1 MALKFLLQS
10 SLISR
15 IMRNECGNIDLL
27 DSDKYM
33 RKKVINMELW
43 YTEKQTPVF
52 GITAKIRETLVT
64 EKTEFQDLAMID
76 TEEFGRMLV
85 LDGMVMTTV
94 KDEFVYHEMVAHPAL
109 NTHPNPKHV
118 LVVGGGDGGVIRE
131 VLKHPEV
138 EKAVLVEIDGKV
150 IEYSKKYLPEIAGE
164 LDNPRVEVLVND
176 GYMHIIENKNKYDV
190 IMVDSTEP
198 VGPAAPLFERGFY
211 QGIYEALKEDGIF
224 VAQTDNPWFKADL
237 IQQVNKDVKEIF
249 PIVHVYGANIPTYP
263 SGLWTFTMGSK
274 VHDPLQV
281 DEASIPEM
289 ESNKYYTPRLHKAA
303 FVLPKFVEDLCK

>member
-1 MALKFLLQS
+1 
-10 SLISR
+10 
-15 IMRNECGNIDLL
+15 
-27 DSDKYM
+27 
-33 RKKVINMELW
+33 MELW
-43 YTEKQTPVF
+43 FTEKQTPTF
-52 GITAKIRETLVT
+52 GITAKIRETFVNEQT
-64 EKTEFQDLAMID
+64 PFQHLTMLD

-85 LDGMVMTTV
+85 LDGMVMTTI

-109 NTHPNPKHV
+109 VTHPNPKKV

-131 VLKHPEV
+131 IMKHPSV

-164 LDNPRVEVLVND
+164 LDNPRVEVIVND
-176 GYMHIIENKNKYDV
+176 GYMHILNSKNEYDV

-211 QGIYEALKEDGIF
+211 QGIYEALKEDGLF

-237 IQQVNKDVKEIF
+237 IQQVNRDVKEIF
-249 PIVHVYGANIPTYP
+249 PIVRVYGANIPTYP
-263 SGLWTFTMGSK
+263 SGLWTFTIGSK
-274 VHDPLQV
+274 QYDPMNI

-289 ESNKYYTPRLHKAA
+289 ETKYYSPRLHNAA
-303 FVLPKFVEDLCK
+303 FCLPKFVEDLCKS

>member
-1 MALKFLLQS
+1 
-10 SLISR
+10 
-15 IMRNECGNIDLL
+15 
-27 DSDKYM
+27 M

-176 GYMHIIENKNKYDV
+176 GYMHIIESKNKYDV

-281 DEASIPEM
+281 DETAIPEM